1 MNENEMLEFARYF
14 HDGVISAPYALGIK
28 LTLAALD
35 KLGIKNPRIKDL
47 FVISETRHCFMDGI
61 QVVSKATYGCGD
73 LIIKNYGKLAL
84 TMLDKKTGN
93 AVRVTVT
100 PNFQK
105 KMTDISNKIRELFKL
120 NDRKKI
126 LEITENFG
134 EEIMDM
140 KMQDICIVKNVRITD
155 NSLIENASIKH
166 KEFLCENCGESIL
179 DYAVKVI
186 AGKSLCPICA
196 KTDKYYE
203 IIE

>member
-1 MNENEMLEFARYF
+1 MNENKMLEFARYF

-35 KLGIKNPRIKDL
+35 KLGIKNPKIKDL

-93 AVRVTVT
+93 AVRVTVKS
-100 PNFQK
+100 NFQER
-105 KMTDISNKIRELFKL
+105 MTEISNKIRELFEI

-126 LEITENFG
+126 LEITKNFG
-134 EEIMDM
+134 KEILDM
-140 KMQDICIVKNVRITD
+140 KMQEICIVKKVKITD

-166 KEFLCENCGESIL
+166 NEFLCENCGESIL
-179 DYAVKVI
+179 DYAVEEI
-186 AGKSLCPICA
+186 DGKKLCPVCA

-203 IIE
+203 ILE